1 MQIITGKTKIVGI
14 IGYPVEHTLSPIM
27 HNKAF
32 EFLKLD
38 FVYVPFMVKPEYLKN
53 AIESMRTL
61 NIYGMNITVPYK
73 EKIIKYLD
81 FADDITKNVIGAVN
95 TVVNKNGRFIG
106 YNTDGMGFKE
116 SLKKKFNPHSKT
128 VLLLGAGGAAQSIS
142 VNLVHKIRK
151 IYIYD
156 IDKSRASKL
165 INKLNKFT
173 ESNVARPVD
182 NIGNSINESNLLVN
196 ATTVGM
202 NEKDKCVIDPKLLH
216 KNMFVY
222 DIVYNR
228 ETQLIKEAKKRKIE
242 YLDGIEMLVYQGA
255 SAFQLWTGRDA
266 PIEIM
271 RKALIGATEGR

>member
-1 MQIITGKTKIVGI
+1 MRIITGKTKVVGV
-14 IGYPVEHTLSPIM
+14 IGYPIEHTFSPIM

-32 EFLKLD
+32 EFLGLD
-38 FVYVPFMVKPEYLKN
+38 FVYVPFMVKPQHLKMVVD
-53 AIESMRTL
+53 SLRTL
-61 NIYGMNITVPYK
+61 NICGINVTIPYK

-81 FADDITKNVIGAVN
+81 FADDITKNEIGAVN
-95 TVVNKNGRFIG
+95 TVVNKNGKFIG

-128 VLLLGAGGAAQSIS
+128 VLLLGAGGAAQSIA
-142 VNLVHKIRK
+142 VHLVHSVVSR

-156 IDKSRASKL
+156 MVKDKASKL
-165 INKLNKFT
+165 VNKLNKIT
-173 ESNVARPVD
+173 SPGRVAGLAD
-182 NIGNSINESNLLVN
+182 NISNIIEEVDLLIN
-196 ATTVGM
+196 ATPVGM
-202 NEKDKCVIDPKLLH
+202 NEKDKCVIEPGLLH

-242 YLDGIEMLVYQGA
+242 CLDGIEMFLHQGA
-255 SAFQLWTGRDA
+255 FAFQLWTGREA

-271 RKALIGATEGR
+271 RKASRR